1 MPEQLSF
8 QPQTLPASDKLA
20 QSHRDKACQRV
31 GEFLEGKNIGLNLK
45 EGEITIEELF
55 ILDGLRKQ
63 EENAKK
69 RLEKTKR

>member
-1 MPEQLSF
+1 M
-8 QPQTLPASDKLA
+8 
-20 QSHRDKACQRV
+20 
-31 GEFLEGKNIGLNLK
+31 GLLLK

-69 RLEKTKR
+69 K